1 LAKNIG
7 IAGFGSGI
15 TRMQFA
21 NTFALLALCPL
32 PSCNTMAKIV
42 LANKH
47 MGAFKGL
54 QRLGLRVDAQ
64 SPEMHV
70 QAAFRCVY
78 DALDHMLPTSYQAK
92 ICFNAIF
99 VEHLLCK
106 VSHW

>member
-32 PSCNTMAKIV
+32 PSCDTMAKIV

-47 MGAFKGL
+47 MGAFEGL
-54 QRLGLRVDAQ
+54 QQV
-64 SPEMHV
+64 HV
-70 QAAFRCVY
+70 QAAFCCVY

-106 VSHW
+106 VSRW